1 MAHAL
6 ICTNATKVIKFA
18 ATVNVFSIT
27 EFKGPY
33 TYSFEVMQSGVWKSV
48 LLDPNLM
55 VLPICVLE
63 PYGRYKTRVTD

>member
-6 ICTNATKVIKFA
+6 ICINVTKVIEFA
-18 ATVNVFSIT
+18 ATKI
-27 EFKGPY
+27 ELKGPC

-48 LLDPNLM
+48 LLDPNLI

-63 PYGRYKTRVTD
+63 PYGQI